1 MAEQFRTALTK
12 ASFGLADKAV
22 TVGQFVILG
31 ERKIEAGELLAIGF
45 GSESG
50 QNNAQG
56 RVFVDIKNNA
66 ASPGAN
72 IEGTIRLQ
80 VYSPQN
86 RPLMILGE
94 WRTETLRTGAG
105 DRTKQ
110 VPLPEHHAWLSE
122 DKKLVIEFQADS
134 AGTVGLAN
142 TTILIDATEETV

>member
-12 ASFGLADKAV
+12 SSFGMADKAV
-22 TVGQFVILG
+22 VANQFQILG
-31 ERKIEAGELLAIGF
+31 ERKIEAGELLAVGY

-56 RVFVDIKNNA
+56 RIFIDIKNNA
-66 ASPGAN
+66 ASPGAAL
-72 IEGTIRLQ
+72 EGTVRLQ

-86 RPLMILGE
+86 RPLVILGE
-94 WRTETLRTGAG
+94 WRTETLRTGSG

-110 VPLPEHHAWLSE
+110 IPFPENMYWISE
-122 DKKLVIEFQADS
+122 DKKLVLEFAPDS

-142 TTILIDATEETV
+142 STILIDATEETV